1 MEFKKNISVVIPN
14 YNGAKL
20 LELYLPSVFAA
31 LTFQDI
37 KFEVIVIDDA
47 SKDYSVLFLNTKYPE
62 IKLFK
67 NEVNSGFSKTIN
79 KGIFAA
85 QYELILL
92 LNSDVKLEP
101 NYFSEQFKYFQNPT
115 AFGVMGRIMNFDGQ
129 KIEDAARL
137 LIHKG
142 FKFKANKFYY
152 SENHNDE
159 VFTAYLSGANALV
172 NRVKIQELGGFD
184 EIYSPFYFED
194 FDLGLRAWKMGWT
207 CFYEHQSV
215 CYHKV
220 SATTNNMKKSNFVKI
235 IYHRNS
241 FILQS
246 IHLKGIYKQI
256 YLLQIIFSS
265 ILLNIF
271 RGDFWI
277 IKSYI
282 SFLKMNQIIK
292 QSILNLNQLKAS
304 NSSTIEIADI
314 KNKIS
319 DSILNKNIKWL

>member
-1 MEFKKNISVVIPN
+1 MQFRKSISVVIPN
-14 YNGAKL
+14 YNGKKL

-31 LTFQDI
+31 LNFQDI
-37 KFEVIVIDDA
+37 EYEVIVIDDA
-47 SKDYSVLFLNTKYPE
+47 SHDDSMLFLQANYST
-62 IKLFK
+62 IKLLQ

-79 KGIFAA
+79 KGIFSAKN
-85 QYELILL
+85 ELILL

-101 NYFSEQFKYFQNPT
+101 DYFLEQFKYFKNP
-115 AFGVMGRIMNFDGQ
+115 AAYGVMGRIMNFDGQ

-137 LIHKG
+137 LVHKG

-152 SENHNDE
+152 SENKNDE

-172 NRVKIQELGGFD
+172 DRKKIQELGGFD

-194 FDLGLRAWKMGWT
+194 FDLGLKAWKMGWI

-220 SATTNNMKKSNFVKI
+220 SATTNNMKKSNLVKI

-241 FILQS
+241 YILQS
-246 IHLKGIYKQI
+246 IHLKGLQKQI
-256 YLLQIIFSS
+256 YLIQIIFNSV
-265 ILLNIF
+265 LLSLL

-277 IKSYI
+277 LKSYT
-282 SFLKMNQIIK
+282 SFLKMNAQINE
-292 QSILNLNQLKAS
+292 SILNLKQLQLQK
-304 NSSTIEIADI
+304 NSAIEILDI
-314 KNKIS
+314 KKIIS
-319 DSILNKNIKWL
+319 KSILHKTVKWL